1 MAEEEAFEYM
11 IVLDDHVFGYL
22 EGARVL
28 KVPRRLTCNALH
40 LRGGGGAPELPAPE
54 ELQEYIKEN
63 LKYADPINVVED
75 DGCVMIIQR
84 ID

>member
-1 MAEEEAFEYM
+1 MAEEERIEYM
-11 IVLDDHVFGYL
+11 IVLDDGQTFGYL

-28 KVPRRLTCNALH
+28 KVPQRLTCNSE
-40 LRGGGGAPELPAPE
+40 APELPAPE

-63 LKYADPINVVED
+63 FEHAEPFNVVED
-75 DGCVMIIQR
+75 DGCDMIIQR

>member
-1 MAEEEAFEYM
+1 MAEEERIEYM
-11 IVLDDHVFGYL
+11 IVLDDGQTFGYL

-28 KVPRRLTCNALH
+28 KVPQRLTCNSE
-40 LRGGGGAPELPAPE
+40 APELPAPE

-63 LKYADPINVVED
+63 LKYADPLTVVED
-75 DGCVMIIQR
+75 DGCDMIIQR

>member
-1 MAEEEAFEYM
+1 MPEEAFEYM
-11 IVLDDHVFGYL
+11 IVLDDGETFGYL

-28 KVPRRLTCNALH
+28 KVPQRLTCNSE
-40 LRGGGGAPELPAPE
+40 APELPAPE
-54 ELQEYIKEN
+54 ELQEYIEEN

-75 DGCVMIIQR
+75 EGCDMIIQR

>member
-1 MAEEEAFEYM
+1 MSDEAFEYM
-11 IVLDDHVFGYL
+11 IVLDDGQTFGYL

-28 KVPRRLTCNALH
+28 KVPQRLTCNSE
-40 LRGGGGAPELPAPE
+40 APELPAPE
-54 ELQEYIKEN
+54 ELQEYIEEN

-75 DGCVMIIQR
+75 EGCDMIIQR